1 MVLEK
6 QRTMLH
12 GNPVYSSE
20 SYDNIRWS
28 ESSHYYWPAPMKSY
42 ETKIQTHNYLPGNN
56 YGAQYKMW
64 HE

>member
-20 SYDNIRWS
+20 SYDN
-28 ESSHYYWPAPMKSY
+28 YPM
-42 ETKIQTHNYLPGNN
+42 EREFALLLAGTHEEL
-56 YGAQYKMW
+56 
-64 HE
+64 

>member
-42 ETKIQTHNYLPGNN
+42 ETKIQTHNSKYMT
-56 YGAQYKMW
+56 KI
-64 HE
+64 